1 MRYAQPLMSQQQ
13 DAASKPR
20 IQPGKRNSLRQVVSL
35 QQKAYEVA
43 MRLAEDA
50 LRDGLDS
57 ERRAKSATAM
67 GNLIKAWDSAED
79 RKRIIRGKPLPGSLR
94 PSTEKKR
101 SSRAL
106 PAPTPEES

>member
-1 MRYAQPLMSQQQ
+1 MNDPEPRII
-13 DAASKPR
+13 KPR
-20 IQPGKRNSLRQVVSL
+20 VKPGKANSLRQVVSL

-94 PSTEKKR
+94 PAAEKKR

-106 PAPTPEES
+106 PLPSPEE

>member
-1 MRYAQPLMSQQQ
+1 MSEPL
-13 DAASKPR
+13 PIIR
-20 IQPGKRNSLRQVVSL
+20 RVQPGRRNSLKQVIDL
-35 QQKAYEVA
+35 QNAAYDCA
-43 MRLAEDA
+43 MRLREDA

-57 ERRAKSATAM
+57 ERRAKTATAL

-106 PAPTPEES
+106 PAPTPEE